1 MSPLPVVPVIV
12 GPTASGKSAVAL
24 TVARR
29 LNGEVISA
37 DSRQIY
43 RGMDIGTA
51 KPSKEERT
59 EIPHH
64 FVDELPPDREFNAGE
79 FGDAGRKLI
88 AVIARRGRVP
98 IVAGGSGLYI
108 RSLIDGFFEGPG
120 ADKAIRASLQERLEA
135 SGMEPLLR
143 ELREID
149 PVSAERIDPTKPRRV
164 IRALEV
170 FHLTGQPLSMQ
181 QEQRKIPRDFR
192 PLLFGLLWER
202 AALYR
207 RIEERCDRML
217 AEGLLDEIDR
227 LEKKGL
233 SPALN
238 ALNTVGYVEGF
249 SYRRGEIGYAE
260 MVRLMKQNSRRYAKR
275 QMTWFRRDERISW
288 LPVASEHDLRAA
300 AGEIVRRVKSAM
312 QPQNLGRKR

>member
-1 MSPLPVVPVIV
+1 MPLLPVVPVIV

-24 TVARR
+24 AVARR
-29 LNGEVISA
+29 LKGEIISA
-37 DSRQIY
+37 DSRQVY

-79 FGDAGRKLI
+79 FGDAGRGLI
-88 AVIARRGRVP
+88 TDIARRGRVP

-135 SGMEPLLR
+135 HGIAPLLH
-143 ELREID
+143 ELRKVD
-149 PVSAERIDPTKPRRV
+149 PVSAERIDPTKPRRI

-170 FHLTGQPLSMQ
+170 FHLTGRPLSLQ
-181 QEQRKIPRDFR
+181 QEQRKIPIAFR

-217 AEGLLDEIDR
+217 AEGLLEEIDN
-227 LEKKGL
+227 LERNGYT
-233 SPALN
+233 PALN
-238 ALNTVGYVEGF
+238 SLNTVGYVEGF

-275 QMTWFRRDERISW
+275 QITWFRRDERISW
-288 LPVASEHDLRAA
+288 LPVAGDQDLRSAA
-300 AGEIVRRVKSAM
+300 SEIVRRVKSTM
-312 QPQNLGRKR
+312 QPQNLGRKK